1 MKGVPSSAEAS
12 NSIPGSSLPSQR
24 AHEPL
29 THKQPTLDHPRKQS
43 VQSISSEHG
52 GMAENFSKITKVV
65 QAARRPLPTETGDG
79 TYIEPENGGSLWRDL
94 RALGIKDANTLKDLI
109 ENKAGGLVK
118 GSGQVVDDKTML
130 MERIIQVAPTWTAQD
145 NARY

>member
-1 MKGVPSSAEAS
+1 MKGIPSSAEAS
-12 NSIPGSSLPSQR
+12 NSMFGVAESSQQ

-29 THKQPTLDHPRKQS
+29 TQKQPALEQPRRTS
-43 VQSISSEHG
+43 VQSMSSEHG